1 MYYMDHLLTLL
12 TTEKG
17 RELQFRAGSPP
28 VIVLEDEQH
37 SLQGPPITREDVM
50 RLLRSMATS
59 RQMRDLRDHG
69 TVQFIYTLPEGHLF
83 WFEPRWRAKTLCLM
97 FRKKWPNEQ

>member
-12 TTEKG
+12 TIEKA

-37 SLQGPPITREDVM
+37 SLQGPPITGEDVM
-50 RLLRSMATS
+50 RLLRSVATS

-69 TVQFIYTLPEGHLF
+69 TVQFIYTLPDRSPFLV
-83 WFEPRWRAKTLCLM
+83 RATIEDETVV
-97 FRKKWPNEQ
+97 FDVS

>member
-1 MYYMDHLLTLL
+1 MDHLLTLL
-12 TTEKG
+12 TIEKA

-59 RQMRDLRDHG
+59 RQMRDLRERG
-69 TVQFIYTLPEGHLF
+69 VQFIYTLPDRSPFLVMC
-83 WFEPRWRAKTLCLM
+83 R
-97 FRKKWPNEQ
+97 

>member
-12 TTEKG
+12 TIEKA

-28 VIVLEDEQH
+28 LIVLEDEQH
-37 SLQGPPITREDVM
+37 SLQGHVM

-69 TVQFIYTLPEGHLF
+69 TVQFIYTLPDRSPFLV
-83 WFEPRWRAKTLCLM
+83 RATM
-97 FRKKWPNEQ
+97 EDENVVFDVS